1 MKASIFNFSFL
12 ASCAVICSLPAMSQ
26 PVSPTVE
33 DDTGWSY
40 DFGADLRIRQE
51 MMDNLG
57 SADRSG
63 DSKYK
68 GWLTAA
74 RYDFPI
80 LLSPKGAS
88 GIDRFEIFAHIVA
101 ESFLP
106 GDYYDSSK
114 PAYFIRWEVSFK
126 F

>member
-1 MKASIFNFSFL
+1 MLVASHAATGL
-12 ASCAVICSLPAMSQ
+12 ASGSNMIYSKLKLTMRFGQRHSLYAYTGPMFAAVQ
-26 PVSPTVE
+26 
-33 DDTGWSY
+33 
-40 DFGADLRIRQE
+40 
-51 MMDNLG
+51 DNLG

-80 LLSPKGAS
+80 LLSSKGAS
-88 GIDRFEIFAHIVA
+88 GIDRFEILGHIVA
-101 ESFLP
+101 KSFLP

>member
-1 MKASIFNFSFL
+1 MKASIFNVSFL
-12 ASCAVICSLPAMSQ
+12 ASCAVMCTLPAMSQ
-26 PVSPTVE
+26 PASPTIE

-40 DFGADLRIRQE
+40 DFGADLRVRQE
-51 MMDNLG
+51 MMDNIPGNPGGVYSVLP
-57 SADRSG
+57 AKR
-63 DSKYK
+63 
-68 GWLTAA
+68 
-74 RYDFPI
+74 
-80 LLSPKGAS
+80 S
-88 GIDRFEIFAHIVA
+88 GIDRFEIFGHIVA